1 MNGEYDF
8 DFHIFKVVNYLF
20 SKVFKFKFREFL
32 IISLRIYLF
41 SRLKVF
47 EKRKKYQKPK
57 LKLKGLKIFKEK
69 DFFFFFNGKQIVSN
83 KRFLL
88 LKNKRL
94 LRTDFFLWKNN

>member
-1 MNGEYDF
+1 MLMLMGWMNGEYDF

-47 EKRKKYQKPK
+47 EKRKKIPK
-57 LKLKGLKIFKEK
+57 IKTK
-69 DFFFFFNGKQIVSN
+69 
-83 KRFLL
+83 
-88 LKNKRL
+88 
-94 LRTDFFLWKNN
+94 T